1 MVERDVRIAVPAWAE
16 RSAQFHVLIQPS
28 DSIGVVAPSPAV
40 YLAAKRVLDITLSA
54 IVLAL
59 ASPLLLLVA
68 VLIRL
73 TSPGPIIYRQHRVG
87 KGGRIFT
94 MYKFRSMRPGADHD
108 LHRQA
113 YARFVRGH
121 AGSGK
126 VDSVSLAELAPSVG
140 LLPNGAPA
148 TGRGVWAR
156 ARAAFTPEDPRVTW
170 IGHLIRRAS
179 IDEVPQL
186 INVLRGE
193 MSLVGPRPPIPY
205 EVRLYTPRHLRRL
218 EVTPGVTGMWQVCGR
233 GVVPFDQ
240 MVDMDIIYIAYR
252 SFWLDLRLLARTL
265 PAVLRS
271 RGAK

>member
-16 RSAQFHVLIQPS
+16 RSAQFHVLIRPP
-28 DSIGVVAPSPAV
+28 DSLGVVADPPGV
-40 YLAAKRVLDITLSA
+40 YFMAKRGLDILGSA
-54 IVLAL
+54 IILAL

-68 VLIRL
+68 LLIRL
-73 TSPGPIIYRQHRVG
+73 TSPGPIIYRQQRVG

-94 MYKFRSMRPGADHD
+94 MFKFRSMRRGADHD

-126 VDSVSLAELAPSVG
+126 VDAATLAELAP
-140 LLPNGAPA
+140 AARQHRA
-148 TGRGVWAR
+148 TAQLGRQGVLALVR
-156 ARAAFTPEDPRVTW
+156 AWLTPEDPRVTW

-179 IDEVPQL
+179 IDELPQL
-186 INVLRGE
+186 VNVLRGE

-205 EVRLYTPRHLRRL
+205 EVRLYSPRHLRRL

-271 RGAK
+271 RGAS

>member
-16 RSAQFHVLIQPS
+16 RSAQFHLLIHPP
-28 DSIGVVAPSPAV
+28 DSLGVVAEPPAH
-40 YLAAKRVLDITLSA
+40 YHFAKRGLDVLGSA
-54 IVLAL
+54 ALLLL

-73 TSPGPIIYRQHRVG
+73 TSPGPVIYRQQRVG
-87 KGGRIFT
+87 RGGRIFT
-94 MYKFRSMRPGADHD
+94 MFKFRSMRQGADHD

-113 YARFVRGH
+113 YARFMRGH
-121 AGSGK
+121 TGSGK
-126 VDSVSLAELAPSVG
+126 VDAATLAELVPASERHCDASR
-140 LLPNGAPA
+140 GAR
-148 TGRGVWAR
+148 RGVR
-156 ARAAFTPEDPRVTW
+156 AWLSPEDPRVTW
-170 IGHLIRRAS
+170 IGHMIRRAS
-179 IDEVPQL
+179 IDELPQL
-186 INVLRGE
+186 VNVLRGE

-205 EVRLYTPRHLRRL
+205 EVRLYSPRHQRRL

-252 SFWLDLRLLARTL
+252 SFWLDLRLLARTF

>member
-16 RSAQFHVLIQPS
+16 RSAQFHLLIQPP
-28 DSIGVVAPSPAV
+28 DSLGVVAEPPAHYHV
-40 YLAAKRVLDITLSA
+40 AKRALDVLGSA
-54 IVLAL
+54 AL
-59 ASPLLLLVA
+59 LLLLSPLLVVVA
-68 VLIRL
+68 VLIWL
-73 TSPGPIIYRQHRVG
+73 TSPGPVIYRQQRVG

-94 MYKFRSMRPGADHD
+94 MYKFRSMRQGADHD

-113 YARFVRGH
+113 YARFMRGH
-121 AGSGK
+121 AGGGK
-126 VDSVSLAELAPSVG
+126 VDAATLAELAPT
-140 LLPNGAPA
+140 AEWHRQPA
-148 TGRGVWAR
+148 QSAQRGTLAR
-156 ARAAFTPEDPRVTW
+156 VRAWLTPEDPRVTW

-179 IDEVPQL
+179 IDELPQL
-186 INVLRGE
+186 VNVLRGE

-205 EVRLYTPRHLRRL
+205 EVRLYSRRHLRRL

-271 RGAK
+271 HGAK

>member
-16 RSAQFHVLIQPS
+16 RSAQFHLLIHPP
-28 DSIGVVAPSPAV
+28 DSLGVVAEPPAFYHV
-40 YLAAKRVLDITLSA
+40 AKRGLDILGGA
-54 IVLAL
+54 ALLLL

-68 VLIRL
+68 LLIRL
-73 TSPGPIIYRQHRVG
+73 TSPGPVIYRQQRVG
-87 KGGRIFT
+87 KGGHIFT
-94 MYKFRSMRPGADHD
+94 MFKFRSMRQGADHD

-113 YARFVRGH
+113 YARFMRGH

-126 VDSVSLAELAPSVG
+126 VDAVTLAELV
-140 LLPNGAPA
+140 PA
-148 TGRGVWAR
+148 AERHRDVS
-156 ARAAFTPEDPRVTW
+156 RAARRNLPARVRAWLTPEDPRVTW

-179 IDEVPQL
+179 IDELPQL
-186 INVLRGE
+186 LNVLRGE

-205 EVRLYTPRHLRRL
+205 EVRLYSPRHLRRL